1 MKDTEELK
9 NNIWKDYCNGVNTLD
24 IAKKYQIS
32 RSYVYQVISVRKG
45 SSDPDMKRL
54 VDELES
60 TKRSLEK
67 FIEENKKLKE
77 ENELYKKLLIKL
89 SD

>member
-1 MKDTEELK
+1 MKDSEELK
-9 NNIWKDYCNGVNTLD
+9 EQIWKDYCNGVSTLD

-67 FIEENKKLKE
+67 LIEENKKLKE